1 MNTNTL
7 KFLEDINREL
17 YLYKYFVFHGTFL
30 GDFITSY
37 GIRQFIA
44 TDKKPGILPWY
55 ESNPK

>member
-17 YLYKYFVFHGTFL
+17 YLYKYFVFHRTFL

-44 TDKKPGILPWY
+44 IDKKPGILPW
-55 ESNPK
+55 